1 MNVVYFQAGA
11 ETTSTTLLWW
21 AFYLSISLTFGPRG
35 ELVGEKQDKK
45 STYLPARPLISL
57 PIQFKGPT
65 QANYQVCALPY
76 PLPRSA
82 GGRQG
87 GGDLILTSG
96 QILAGGQ
103 GDRGGEA
110 RDGAQA
116 ALLSGRYL
124 NNQCLYKKPFVHRC
138 LFVRRR
144 WSRRCRGFPV
154 SRLKPFHI
162 GWDQN
167 WQLYFNKKSSWL

>member
-1 MNVVYFQAGA
+1 M
-11 ETTSTTLLWW
+11 
-21 AFYLSISLTFGPRG
+21 
-35 ELVGEKQDKK
+35 
-45 STYLPARPLISL
+45 
-57 PIQFKGPT
+57 
-65 QANYQVCALPY
+65 CALPY

-116 ALLSGRYL
+116 ALLSGSVFTRSL
-124 NNQCLYKKPFVHRC
+124 LFIVVCLCAGGDPGGAEAF
-138 LFVRRR
+138 L
-144 WSRRCRGFPV
+144 CRA
-154 SRLKPFHI
+154 SNH
-162 GWDQN
+162 
-167 WQLYFNKKSSWL
+167 ST